1 MLPIAV
7 RQSSVCIHSAC
18 WPYFSLFQ
26 IADEIIICIC
36 FGSDIEFIR
45 TGESAATIEV
55 HLAND
60 GGDSYERER
69 YGDRIIVIR
78 HITSSGT
85 STYKIQ
91 NADRRTISTSRTD
104 LLKMA
109 LFMNIQVDNPV
120 CVMTQ
125 DATRSFLRE

>member
-1 MLPIAV
+1 MLSNIF
-7 RQSSVCIHSAC
+7 VCFVYI
-18 WPYFSLFQ
+18 Q
-26 IADEIIICIC
+26 
-36 FGSDIEFIR
+36 IEFIR

-55 HLAND
+55 HLTND

-69 YGDRIIVIR
+69 YGDKIIVVR

-85 STYKIQ
+85 STYKLQ
-91 NADRRTISTSRTD
+91 NANGRTLSTSRTE

-125 DATRSFLRE
+125 DSTRSFLRE